1 MPTLGPLLARCLG
14 RCSTAAAP
22 LAFGCALSLIGCAS
36 TLSSAQVECQLGV
49 LRALPE
55 DPAQATVADAVDA
68 IHRLRACDALPTD
81 PPPASSSTTGPG
93 PPRDAGR

>member
-1 MPTLGPLLARCLG
+1 MPTLALLRLALAAIGSLLA
-14 RCSTAAAP
+14 
-22 LAFGCALSLIGCAS
+22 GCAS

-68 IHRLRACDALPTD
+68 IHRLRACDALAD
-81 PPPASSSTTGPG
+81 APPASSALTSATTGPG

>member
-1 MPTLGPLLARCLG
+1 MPTLALFCALLLAAIGALLV
-14 RCSTAAAP
+14 T
-22 LAFGCALSLIGCAS
+22 GCAGA
-36 TLSSAQVECQLGV
+36 LSSAQVECQLGV

-68 IHRLRACDALPTD
+68 IHRLMACDALPSGAT
-81 PPPASSSTTGPG
+81 G